1 MAHSHGHTGHS
12 HHGGRSANQK
22 ALFISFGLIFTFMM
36 IEVIGGILTN
46 SLALL
51 SDAGHM
57 LSDSAALGF
66 SLLAFK
72 IGEKAASASK
82 TFGYRR
88 FEILG
93 AFINGITLLLISLY
107 IFWEAYNRF
116 FSPPEVAG
124 RGMLAI
130 ATVGLF
136 VNILCGLGNHERRHK
151 REFKYAERFFAHHR
165 RYAGLFRG
173 DHRGPPYAFLQLEH
187 RRSNRQRRRR
197 RFGSRQRLAGDE
209 RLGAYIN
216 GRKTERH

>member
-12 HHGGRSANQK
+12 HHGSRSANQK
-22 ALFISFGLIFTFMM
+22 ALFISFGLIFTFMI

-57 LSDSAALGF
+57 LSDAAALGF

-72 IGEKAASASK
+72 IGEKAATASK

-88 FEILG
+88 FEILA

-124 RGMLAI
+124 SGMLAI
-130 ATVGLF
+130 ATVVCSSTL
-136 VNILCGLGNHERRHK
+136 
-151 REFKYAERFFAHHR
+151 
-165 RYAGLFRG
+165 
-173 DHRGPPYAFLQLEH
+173 LQP
-187 RRSNRQRRRR
+187 
-197 RFGSRQRLAGDE
+197 G
-209 RLGAYIN
+209 Y
-216 GRKTERH
+216 